1 MKQSDVIELIH
12 PGLQKLIQDKCWTDG
27 LKDIQL
33 EAIPVILSGMDCI
46 IEAPTAGGKTEA
58 VLFPT
63 LTRAAQKKANSI
75 QILYLAPLRALL
87 NDIQNRAKE
96 YSEACG
102 LHSFKWHG
110 DVSQQEKINTFQN
123 PSQVLLTT
131 PESLEAI
138 LLRKAGWQKFF
149 SDLQTI
155 IIDEAHN
162 FAGVDRGSHLV
173 SLLERLESK
182 INHQPQRIAVTATIG
197 NPLEMLKWLAGTRR
211 EIGKRIFV
219 ESSEKEKDF
228 KINFF
233 YDEKTTN
240 DQDLQ
245 ASYKRLLSLYDLLA
259 KYDFQNKR
267 NKKSIV
273 FGGSRTNC
281 ESIASAINQL
291 NLNKKRSIPVKVRT
305 HHSSVSKHYREE
317 AENRIKIKN
326 DLESGLDGII
336 STSTLE
342 LGIDIGELD
351 HVIQL
356 DSLSSS
362 SSFLQRVG
370 RTGRRPGR
378 PQYFR
383 GMLLKEDDLVLLS
396 AVVSL
401 GLKSISENL
410 KFPRKAIHILAH
422 QLICLS
428 LQNNGISPDL
438 AWKILSGAYCFSE
451 INEVQFYD
459 LVFFMISNDFF
470 RDVDGE
476 LVVGEETEKYFLG
489 SNWQKLFAV
498 FDTGPL
504 YEVYNEKKHVGNLDS
519 AFVESL
525 DIPFLFVLGGLEWEA
540 YKIKTDTHQVFA
552 RKTEAGNAPRWVT
565 FHVFDV
571 PYEVA
576 KEAGMILF
584 SDVVPNYLDN
594 NAKSCFNSA
603 QLQIKNLNW
612 SEGIWIAVVE
622 DFEIEIWT
630 FAGDKINRTLA
641 RLISSFELGKSS
653 SNYKYVTIKSFKS
666 SEKLNWE
673 DIFRFISFLQ
683 KTDLNKSNNFMIK
696 LKENMKLVY
705 FSKFA
710 KCLSDQLLA
719 ESLSERS
726 FDFQGFISE
735 IQNNIIKVIKISD
748 N

>member
-1 MKQSDVIELIH
+1 MKQSVVFDLIH
-12 PGLQKLIQDKCWTDG
+12 PGLLKKIQDKGWKG

-33 EAIPVILSGMDCI
+33 EAIPVILSGEDCI

-63 LTRAAQKKANSI
+63 LTRAAQKKANCV

-87 NDIQNRAKE
+87 NDIEKRAIE
-96 YSEACG
+96 YSQSCG

-110 DVSQQEKINTFQN
+110 DVSQQEKIKTFRN

-138 LLRKAGWQKFF
+138 ILRKAGWQYFF

-197 NPLEMLKWLAGTRR
+197 NPQEMLRWLAGTRR
-211 EIGKRIFV
+211 KLGKRIFV
-219 ESSEKEKDF
+219 ESSLKKEKDF
-228 KINFF
+228 EIQYFF
-233 YDEKTTN
+233 DGKNSN
-240 DQDLQ
+240 DQETQ
-245 ASYKRLLSLYDLLA
+245 PSYKRLLSLYDLLR
-259 KYDFQNKR
+259 KYDFENER
-267 NKKSIV
+267 NTKSLI

-281 ESIASAINQL
+281 EAIASAIIQL
-291 NLNKKRSIPVKVRT
+291 NSMKKMSIPVKVRT

-326 DLESGLDGII
+326 DLESGINGII
-336 STSTLE
+336 CTSTLE

-370 RTGRRPGR
+370 RTGRREGK
-378 PQYFR
+378 PQFFR
-383 GMLLKEDDLVLLS
+383 GMILKEDDLVLLS

-401 GLKSISENL
+401 GLKNISENL
-410 KFPRKAIHILAH
+410 KFPRKAFHILVH

-438 AWKILSGAYCFSE
+438 AWEILSGAYCFSK
-451 INEVQFYD
+451 INVNQFYE
-459 LVFFMISNDFF
+459 LVSFMISNKFF

-476 LVVGEETEKYFLG
+476 LVVGEETEKYFLS
-489 SNWQKLFAV
+489 SNWRKLFAV
-498 FDTGPL
+498 FDSGPL

-540 YKIKTDTHQVFA
+540 YKVKIDTHQVFA

-565 FHVFDV
+565 FYGFDV
-571 PYEVA
+571 PCEVA
-576 KEAGMILF
+576 KEAGRILF
-584 SDVVPNYLDN
+584 SDNIPPFLDN
-594 NAKSCFNSA
+594 NAKSCFKSA
-603 QLQIKNLNW
+603 QHKIKNLNW
-612 SEGIWIAVVE
+612 NECTWVAVVD

-641 RLISSFELGKSS
+641 KLINSFGLGKSS
-653 SNYKYVTIKSFKS
+653 SNYKCLTIKSFNS
-666 SEKLNWE
+666 LEKLNWK
-673 DIFRFISFLQ
+673 DIIDFISEL
-683 KTDLNKSNNFMIK
+683 KDIDSKGSKKFMEK
-696 LKENMKLVY
+696 VKENMKLFC

-710 KCLSDQLLA
+710 KCLPDKLLA

-726 FDFQGFISE
+726 FDFQGLVSE
-735 IQNNIIKVIKISD
+735 LSLNNLKEVRH
-748 N
+748 

>member
-1 MKQSDVIELIH
+1 VIEVELNQSDILELLH
-12 PGLQKLIQDKCWTDG
+12 PGLQKIVQEKGWKTG
-27 LKDIQL
+27 LTDIQL
-33 EAIPVILSGMDCI
+33 EAIPVILSGDDCI

-63 LTRAAQKKANSI
+63 LTRAAQENSNSV

-87 NDIQNRAKE
+87 NDIEIRAEE
-96 YSEACG
+96 YTSACG
-102 LHSFKWHG
+102 LHCFKWHG
-110 DVSQQEKINTFQN
+110 DVGQKEKINAFQN

-197 NPLEMLKWLAGTRR
+197 NPQEMLQWLAGTHRR
-211 EIGKRIFV
+211 IGKRIFV
-219 ESSEKEKDF
+219 DSLSAKEKDF
-228 KINFF
+228 KIQFF
-233 YDEKTTN
+233 YDEN
-240 DQDLQ
+240 SGDGHEIP
-245 ASYKRLLSLYDLLA
+245 ASYKRLTALY
-259 KYDFQNKR
+259 KTIP
-267 NKKSIV
+267 NKKSII

-281 ESIASAINQL
+281 ESVASAIIQFNSI
-291 NLNKKRSIPVKVRT
+291 NKRSIPVKVRT

-326 DLESGLDGII
+326 DLESGIDGII

-351 HVIQL
+351 QVIQL

-370 RTGRRPGR
+370 RTGRRLGK

-383 GMLLKEDDLVLLS
+383 GMLLKEDDLVLLT
-396 AVVSL
+396 AVVNL

-410 KFPRKAIHILAH
+410 IFPQKAIHILAH

-428 LQNNGISPDL
+428 LQNNGIPSSQ
-438 AWKILSGAYCFSE
+438 AWETLSGAYCFSAIDE
-451 INEVQFYD
+451 NQFQE
-459 LVFFMISNDFF
+459 LISFMIFNNYF
-470 RDVDGE
+470 REVDGE
-476 LVVGEETEKYFLG
+476 LVVGEETEKYYLG
-489 SNWQKLFAV
+489 ANWQKLFAV

-504 YEVYNEKKHVGNLDS
+504 YEVYNEKKQVGSLDS

-525 DIPFLFVLGGLEWEA
+525 DVPFLFVLGGLEWEA
-540 YKIKTDTHQVFA
+540 YKVNIDTHQVFA
-552 RKTEAGNAPRWVT
+552 RKTKAGNAPRWVT
-565 FHVFDV
+565 FHGFDV

-576 KEAGMILF
+576 KEAGKILF
-584 SDVVPNYLDN
+584 STNIPSFLDDS
-594 NAKSCFNSA
+594 AKTCFISA
-603 QLQIKNLNW
+603 QNQIKNLNW
-612 SEGIWIAVVE
+612 IEYTWVAVVAI
-622 DFEIEIWT
+622 FEITIWT

-641 RLISSFELGKSS
+641 RLISSFGLGKSS
-653 SNYKYVTIKSFKS
+653 SNYKFITIKSFNS
-666 SEKLNWE
+666 SEKLKWE
-673 DIFRFISFLQ
+673 NIFAFIS
-683 KTDLNKSNNFMIK
+683 DLKNIDLKEPNIFMKK
-696 LKENMKLVY
+696 LKEDMKLVY

-710 KCLSDQLLA
+710 KCLPDQLLA

-726 FDFQGFISE
+726 FDFQGLISE
-735 IQNNIIKVIKISD
+735 IQNNRINVMKNIF

>member
-1 MKQSDVIELIH
+1 MIEVKLKQSDIVDLIH
-12 PGLQKLIQDKCWTDG
+12 PGLQKIIQDKGWKTG
-27 LKDIQL
+27 LTDIQL
-33 EAIPVILSGMDCI
+33 EAIPVILSGEDCI

-63 LTRAAQKKANSI
+63 LTRAAKEKANSV
-75 QILYLAPLRALL
+75 QILYLATLRALL
-87 NDIQNRAKE
+87 NDIEIRAIE
-96 YSEACG
+96 YSSVCG

-110 DVSQQEKINTFQN
+110 DVSQKEKINTFQN

-138 LLRKAGWQKFF
+138 LLRKAGWQQFF

-197 NPLEMLKWLAGTRR
+197 NPQEMLQWLSGSRR
-211 EIGKRIFV
+211 RIGKRIFV
-219 ESSEKEKDF
+219 DSLTRKEKDF
-228 KINFF
+228 KIQFF
-233 YDEKTTN
+233 YNENSADGQEIP
-240 DQDLQ
+240 
-245 ASYKRLLSLYDLLA
+245 ASYKRLAALYKA
-259 KYDFQNKR
+259 IP
-267 NKKSIV
+267 NKKSII

-281 ESIASAINQL
+281 ESVASAIIQFNSI
-291 NLNKKRSIPVKVRT
+291 KKRSIPVKVRT

-326 DLESGLDGII
+326 DLESGIDGII

-351 HVIQL
+351 QVIQL

-410 KFPRKAIHILAH
+410 KFPQKAIHILAH

-428 LQNNGISPDL
+428 LQSNGIPPSQ
-438 AWKILSGAYCFSE
+438 AWETLSGAYCFSA
-451 INEVQFYD
+451 INENQFRE
-459 LVFFMISNDFF
+459 LISFMIYNDYF
-470 RDVDGE
+470 REVDGE
-476 LVVGEETEKYFLG
+476 LVVGEKTEKYFLG
-489 SNWQKLFAV
+489 ANWQKLFAV

-504 YEVYNEKKHVGNLDS
+504 YEVYNEKKQVGNLDS

-540 YKIKTDTHQVFA
+540 YKVKIDTHQVFA
-552 RKTEAGNAPRWVT
+552 RKTAAGNAPRWVT
-565 FHVFDV
+565 FHGFDV

-576 KEAGMILF
+576 KESGRILF
-584 SDVVPNYLDN
+584 SDNIPPFLDD
-594 NAKSCFNSA
+594 NAKSCFKSA
-603 QLQIKNLNW
+603 QHQIKNLNW
-612 SEGIWIAVVE
+612 NECSWVAVVD

-630 FAGDKINRTLA
+630 FAGDKINRTFSK
-641 RLISSFELGKSS
+641 LIISFGLGQSS
-653 SNYKYVTIKSFKS
+653 SNYKFITIKSFKS
-666 SEKLNWE
+666 SEKLNWD
-673 DIFRFISFLQ
+673 DIIRFISDIQ
-683 KTDLNKSNNFMIK
+683 NIELNESNDFIKK
-696 LKENMKLVY
+696 LKEKMKLVY
-705 FSKFA
+705 FSKFS
-710 KCLSDQLLA
+710 KCLPNHLLA
-719 ESLSERS
+719 EALSERS
-726 FDFQGFISE
+726 FDFHGLVSE
-735 IQNNIIKVIKISD
+735 IQNNKIEIMKVGGV
-748 N
+748 

>member
-1 MKQSDVIELIH
+1 MQFIFENFR
-12 PGLQKLIQDKCWTDG
+12 DG
-27 LKDIQL
+27 LTEIQIQ
-33 EAIPVILSGMDCI
+33 AIPTILNGEDCI

-58 VLFPT
+58 VLFPCFT
-63 LTRAAQKKANSI
+63 KASQNKANSV

-87 NDIQNRAKE
+87 NDIEIRAKKYAE
-96 YSEACG
+96 DCG
-102 LHSFKWHG
+102 LQCFKWHG
-110 DVSQQEKINTFQN
+110 DVSQKDKINAFN
-123 PSQVLLTT
+123 FPSQVLLTT

-138 LLRKAGWQKFF
+138 LLRKAGWQQFF
-149 SDLQTI
+149 SELQSI

-162 FAGVDRGSHLV
+162 FAAVDRGSHLV

-197 NPLEMLKWLAGTRR
+197 NPLEMLKWLAGTRK

-219 ESSEKEKDF
+219 DSSSEKERNF
-228 KINFF
+228 KIQFF
-233 YDEKTTN
+233 YDENTADGHEIK
-240 DQDLQ
+240 
-245 ASYKRLLSLYDLLA
+245 ASYKRLTSLYESIP
-259 KYDFQNKR
+259 
-267 NKKSIV
+267 NKKSII

-281 ESIASAINQL
+281 ESVASDINHL
-291 NLNKKRSIPVKVRT
+291 NSKNKRGIPVKIRT

-326 DLESGLDGII
+326 DLESGIDGII

-351 HVIQL
+351 QIIQL

-370 RTGRRPGR
+370 RTGRRPNKS
-378 PQYFR
+378 QYFR
-383 GMLLKEDDLVLLS
+383 GMILEEDDLVLLS

-410 KFPRKAIHILAH
+410 KFPRKALHILAH

-451 INEVQFYD
+451 INEVHFYE
-459 LVFFMISNDFF
+459 LVSFMISNDFF

-504 YEVYNEKKHVGNLDS
+504 YEVYNEKKHVGSLDS

-540 YKIKTDTHQVFA
+540 YKIKTETHQVFA

-565 FHVFDV
+565 FHGFDV

-576 KEAGMILF
+576 KEAGRIIF
-584 SDVVPNYLDN
+584 SDNIPSFLDD
-594 NAKSCFNSA
+594 NAKSCFKSA
-603 QLQIKNLNW
+603 QYQIKNLNW
-612 SEGIWIAVVE
+612 NEGTWIAVV
-622 DFEIEIWT
+622 DIFEIAIWT

-641 RLISSFELGKSS
+641 RLINSFGLGQSS
-653 SNYKYVTIKSFKS
+653 SNYKCLTIKSFNS
-666 SEKLNWE
+666 SEKLNWK
-673 DIFRFISFLQ
+673 DILNFIS
-683 KTDLNKSNNFMIK
+683 DLKNIDFKESNKFMEK
-696 LKENMKLVY
+696 LKKDIKLVY

-710 KCLSDQLLA
+710 KCLPDQLLA

-726 FDFQGFISE
+726 FDFRGLISE
-735 IQNNIIKVIKISD
+735 IQNNRIKVMKISD